1 MFRIDFA
8 SQDPLFD
15 RSKIACVYRGS
26 RSLLLCFRSE
36 RHLHSERTCIM
47 IIEQLGQEAT
57 KNSAKAKAAFKVCIP
72 ESTQQRYPHKSSA
85 GRRECT
91 QNAGRIDD
99 LVGSD
104 HWLAPSFGCM

>member
-1 MFRIDFA
+1 MLRIDFA

-36 RHLHSERTCIM
+36 RHLLTERSCIM

-57 KNSAKAKAAFKVCIP
+57 KNSAKAKAAFKACIP
-72 ESTQQRYPHKSSA
+72 SRT
-85 GRRECT
+85 
-91 QNAGRIDD
+91 I
-99 LVGSD
+99 
-104 HWLAPSFGCM
+104 